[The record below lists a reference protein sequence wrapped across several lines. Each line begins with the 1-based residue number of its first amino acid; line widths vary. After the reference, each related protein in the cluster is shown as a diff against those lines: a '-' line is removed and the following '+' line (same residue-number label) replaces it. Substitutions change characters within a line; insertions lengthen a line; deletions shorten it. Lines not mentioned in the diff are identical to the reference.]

1 MSDWWSTNVISVVAA
16 WSLSDCIKANIGRVV
31 IVATLQALLLRA
43 LLRALRI
50 ALDLI
55 RQHQI
60 KKLISSVQK
69 QASLVRGLICLLI
82 TCSRSPRFGHSCD
95 TSKFRR
101 RKKQANPKIEFH
113 DKESFSLL
121 KTERSPTKVLRWYSK
136 IDSRLWHWSNCSSYF
151 DLSVCWV
158 GNS

>member
-60 KKLISSVQK
+60 KKFISSQTLRLGISVTR
-69 QASLVRGLICLLI
+69 LGDILD
-82 TCSRSPRFGHSCD
+82 FG
-95 TSKFRR
+95 
-101 RKKQANPKIEFH
+101 
-113 DKESFSLL
+113 
-121 KTERSPTKVLRWYSK
+121 
-136 IDSRLWHWSNCSSYF
+136 
-151 DLSVCWV
+151 
-158 GNS
+158 